1 MNTDQKMNGCISI
14 SNIEKKTTV
23 YFVYPKPLQQQHAT
37 IFTQCIRRLR
47 IASQYL
53 FKQRY
58 RYTLNVVVY
67 ETLSMHCCV
76 PWVGWIQVSMNL
88 W

>member
-14 SNIEKKTTV
+14 SNIENKNNCLFSLPKTT
-23 YFVYPKPLQQQHAT
+23 PTAACCNIHP
-37 IFTQCIRRLR
+37 CIRRLR

-58 RYTLNVVVY
+58 RYTLNVFVY
-67 ETLSMHCCV
+67 
-76 PWVGWIQVSMNL
+76 
-88 W
+88 